1 MYQLCLLWAG
11 SKSTGDSSSAGS
23 TRTGDFSLPPVP
35 PLVSPSPQ
43 DQGKHHTSPTPGP
56 RKALARSPS
65 ACPEPFPSS
74 PAFQLPSHGRW
85 EGNVS
90 WDRPNRPFIFPISP
104 LRNKLGNLSQPV
116 SGDSGP
122 DSHSRVCKVT
132 LSLLGT
138 GGEFIQLLRS
148 PGSAKFL
155 IPVAED
161 KRVPRRGAQVWTGIG
176 FQLSST

>member
-1 MYQLCLLWAG
+1 M
-11 SKSTGDSSSAGS
+11 
-23 TRTGDFSLPPVP
+23 
-35 PLVSPSPQ
+35 
-43 DQGKHHTSPTPGP
+43 SPTPGP

-104 LRNKLGNLSQPV
+104 LGNKLGNLSQPV
-116 SGDSGP
+116 SGDRGP

-132 LSLLGT
+132 LSLLGQ
-138 GGEFIQLLRS
+138 EVNSFSFSAL
-148 PGSAKFL
+148 PGQPSF
-155 IPVAED
+155 
-161 KRVPRRGAQVWTGIG
+161 
-176 FQLSST
+176 